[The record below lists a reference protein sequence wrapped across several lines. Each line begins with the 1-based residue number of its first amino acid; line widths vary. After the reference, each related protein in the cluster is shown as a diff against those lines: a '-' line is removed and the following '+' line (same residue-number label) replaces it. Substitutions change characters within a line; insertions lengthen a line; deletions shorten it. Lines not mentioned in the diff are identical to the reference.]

1 MARVNIHPNQFSD
14 VRIAR
19 LQILMLMQQKTMA
32 VVSTIQ
38 ILAVMCSVML
48 ALTDG
53 PQYLL
58 QRANV
63 AQVVRNQ
70 VRPTKQTRQHKRTTR
85 QMNQRTNRLQTTEH
99 NYPIRAMKR
108 MEINPTPVK

>member
-1 MARVNIHPNQFSD
+1 
-14 VRIAR
+14 
-19 LQILMLMQQKTMA
+19 MA

-48 ALTDG
+48 VLTDG

-85 QMNQRTNRLQTTEH
+85 QTNQRTNRLQTTKH